1 MLDVGEGRRGLVGSG
16 EEVELVRRVLAVA
29 AIIVV
34 VVADAVRI
42 AVMVWIVLVVG
53 GRRSSVGEGM
63 KDGG

>member
-42 AVMVWIVLVVG
+42 AVMVWIVLVE
-53 GRRSSVGEGM
+53 GEVAWERE
-63 KDGG
+63 

>member
-1 MLDVGEGRRGLVGSG
+1 VLDVGEGRRGLVGSG

-42 AVMVWIVLVVG
+42 AVMVWIVLVE
-53 GRRSSVGEGM
+53 GEVAWERE
-63 KDGG
+63 